1 LNFLDRC
8 APPIAQ
14 GEPFISEITGRGG
27 LAQSLDHETF
37 LARVGLLA
45 AELLSTVRPGTR
57 ALLVYPA
64 SVDFLV
70 AFLACLRAGVI
81 AIPVPALD
89 AMRLKRSIPRLS
101 AICADADAK
110 IILTDDR
117 QKALFDSQAGERVGR
132 ELGDIKIA
140 STVGNVDLNGLHERA
155 RGNDAIWPKVMSS
168 DTAYLQ
174 YTSGSTGNP
183 KGVEIT
189 HGALIEHC
197 VALRDAWSYDRES
210 ISVTWM
216 PHFHDYGLVDGLLMP
231 VFNGTPVYLMSPVSF
246 LKRPELWLK
255 TLSTYKGTHTQAP
268 DFAYQYCVD
277 RVKSEAIVG
286 IDLSHVKVFSN
297 GAEPVRRE
305 TLARFGERF
314 SSYALRDDA
323 LFPAYGLAE
332 ATLLVSTK
340 PLGQAMRSVNVCRAP
355 FEERGVIEIAS
366 DGDVRNVVSCG
377 PPIFET
383 EVVIADPESGCN
395 LGQGKVGE
403 IWVHS
408 PALASGYWNKPG
420 STKETFGGLLAGGDP
435 SRRYLRTGDLGFLWD
450 GELYPTGRIKDLLI
464 LDGRNIY
471 PQDLEEQVSKE
482 VAVVRSGYVAAFSSR
497 FAEGE
502 GLVMMAEVNQES
514 DATDQ
519 VLQEIRT
526 SIYEEFQITPRAV
539 VLVGKGG
546 IQKTS
551 SGKLQRSRTC
561 ELWTENKLRILRQWI
576 ASSIE
581 ELDVSDDLQSP
592 GTRSIETWIIEQ
604 IAQLIGRSAASI
616 RRDEKFSDL
625 GMDSRAASALV
636 GYLEEKLEPANDLPV
651 SIIWEF
657 PTAAAL
663 ADHIERLIDKS
674 HAIGLADSSFSAA
687 DQKSVAHSDS
697 EAIAVV
703 GLNCRFADV
712 DGPDELWDLLRS
724 GRDAIRSI
732 PEERKLLLDQ
742 LGISADEWGTDQSIL
757 RGGFMDRPDYF
768 DPGFFGITAREAG
781 AMDPQ
786 QRLVLESVRG
796 AFERAGIDPSGYRG
810 GAVGV
815 FMGVATDD
823 YGRRLFQHPESLEAY
838 SSPGKAVSIVANR
851 VSYCFDFRGPSL
863 TIDTACSSS
872 LVAVHEAMCA
882 LRRGDCD
889 LAVVG
894 GVNLMLDPV
903 MSRALKAGGMLSE
916 SGTPHV
922 FDASADGYVRGE
934 GVGTLLLKRESDAAM
949 AGDYIYARLLGSAVN
964 QDGGSNGLTAP
975 NPVAQV
981 QVMNAALNM
990 AGIKSS
996 QVKYVEAHGT
1006 GTPLGDP
1013 IEVESIEKV
1022 YGDADHCQIGSVK
1035 STVGHLEGAAGI
1047 AGLVKTILVV
1057 AHGWIP
1063 PQANLERINP
1073 RVSAVLGK
1081 LHVAREGRDFG
1092 VGGFAAVS
1100 SFGFGGTNAHIIV
1113 GPSANAEPIN
1123 RDAQDSREGHTLVLP
1138 LSAHVDSSLSSLVRS
1153 YRDLLLKKPTE
1164 AFDICATAAT
1174 GRHHLPVRST
1184 VIAESVDK
1192 LVEQIDIQLSQRVTT
1207 PPPAGVCWLFSGQGT
1222 QFSGMGLGLQSF
1234 PAFNEALLRCA
1245 RIIGE
1250 ESGVDLMAMLDSP
1263 SDVMAS
1269 TDVAQPALFSVG
1281 YALAQLYL
1289 DWGMRPAAVAGH
1301 SLGEL
1306 TAACVAG
1313 CFTLEEMLPFVIKR
1327 ARSMATVRS
1336 SGGMLAVQLS
1346 EKEAMRWI
1354 DPIAGLEIAS
1364 VNGERSC
1371 VISGDSSSIDTLSR
1385 EMLLGHIRHK
1395 RLDVSHA
1402 FHSAH
1407 MEPALDLIKRAAS
1420 DLHPKTPHIPLVS
1433 NLTGEWIEANA
1444 LTPQYWADHARRPV
1458 QFKKS
1463 VETLKTASSA
1473 FVEIGPGA
1481 SLVTMAEQIL
1491 ELLEDAPAV
1500 QFAGGL
1506 QPERDSEQD
1515 IFRAAGIHF
1524 EHGDDVDWKKA
1535 FHRRWYRRAKLPD
1548 YPFQRHSFWPN
1559 FKAVQTRYSESS
1571 EFHLAQSMSVPAA
1584 SLQVFWSEFA
1594 NARTPLLLEH
1604 QVFGRSVVPGAGL
1617 IALLRALKST
1627 AQSQQEVLALSDL
1640 MFLAPLSFD
1649 GDECRLVQLTVD
1661 RNTDSSERAFSIS
1674 SVRVGADTEDPVIH
1688 VTGAQKHR
1696 RADIELAATS
1706 LEAIRKNFTDPPI
1719 ENFYSSVWQKDIDL
1733 GPTFRWVNRVWRSQS
1748 EILVE
1753 LTRPSDGAPDS
1764 FPGLLDSIF
1773 QGLLAGV
1780 RVEPGFA
1787 LVPFAVDEFSIDL
1800 SGVERNLWAKLSV
1813 EPESENESGIKVD
1826 FEILTSSGKIVG
1838 QVSGFRARQVAY
1850 DQWTPKRAEGATPR
1864 LLRSVWSSMPPVSPA
1879 SEEVTIERYVVIGP
1893 DEKLGS
1899 LLMKRLGAQS
1909 SKEPS
1914 KIFFS
1919 SVEEFLEKFNAKSVI
1934 PDLGGSVAEA
1944 GERTTQI
1951 VYVLNEIVSSTLS
1964 DNDVQR
1970 VMEVIADLES
1980 LSNGLEEGMAAQ
1992 VMLVTYGALD
2002 DRDLLLKPTGPATAA
2017 AIGYARSAR
2026 REAPDAGWKIVD
2038 INPAFTREQIA
2049 ERLADAMRD
2058 GVVKEHEIIVREHEI
2073 LSPHWEEIGTDG
2085 EVSRQTRPGDAH
2097 LISGGL
2103 GGIGLE
2109 VAAHLVET
2117 GAQNIWLIG
2126 RSRPSVQARVKIS
2139 ELERKG
2145 ATIHVRQL
2153 SVEDEGALSR
2163 LLKEIDQNA
2172 HRIVGIFHCAGVLED
2187 RAVGKS
2193 TRSTVE
2199 AVLKP
2204 KLLGA
2209 IRLDQFF
2216 SDHPVREFVLFSSVA
2231 AAIGNPGQTVYA
2243 AANLAMR
2250 AVMTARHQRGAPAQ
2264 LIHWGPWK
2272 EVGMAAKLGVKT
2284 LDRLTNIGFPPL
2296 STKDALKLL
2305 ERATASDQTALVAAQ
2320 WGDATASAAAG
2331 PREKRVSSS
2340 ASAAVQTGLRQQLE
2354 QLAPTKRQAHL
2365 SDYLISEIV
2374 NALQG
2379 AGKEAAVDLRTPLF
2393 DLGLDSLGA
2402 VELRNRAANALGI
2415 KLRST
2420 VLFDYPNVAALSEY
2434 LLDRLGLDEHSEA
2447 ITPRPSSP
2455 ARPLTGEMTSHRV
2468 DKEKPSDEEDIEML
2482 LRRELED
2489 NG

>member
-1 LNFLDRC
+1 
-8 APPIAQ
+8 
-14 GEPFISEITGRGG
+14 
-27 LAQSLDHETF
+27 
-37 LARVGLLA
+37 
-45 AELLSTVRPGTR
+45 
-57 ALLVYPA
+57 
-64 SVDFLV
+64 
-70 AFLACLRAGVI
+70 
-81 AIPVPALD
+81 
-89 AMRLKRSIPRLS
+89 
-101 AICADADAK
+101 
-110 IILTDDR
+110 
-117 QKALFDSQAGERVGR
+117 
-132 ELGDIKIA
+132 
-140 STVGNVDLNGLHERA
+140 
-155 RGNDAIWPKVMSS
+155 
-168 DTAYLQ
+168 
-174 YTSGSTGNP
+174 
-183 KGVEIT
+183 
-189 HGALIEHC
+189 
-197 VALRDAWSYDRES
+197 
-210 ISVTWM
+210 
-216 PHFHDYGLVDGLLMP
+216 
-231 VFNGTPVYLMSPVSF
+231 
-246 LKRPELWLK
+246 
-255 TLSTYKGTHTQAP
+255 
-268 DFAYQYCVD
+268 
-277 RVKSEAIVG
+277 
-286 IDLSHVKVFSN
+286 
-297 GAEPVRRE
+297 
-305 TLARFGERF
+305 
-314 SSYALRDDA
+314 
-323 LFPAYGLAE
+323 
-332 ATLLVSTK
+332 
-340 PLGQAMRSVNVCRAP
+340 
-355 FEERGVIEIAS
+355 
-366 DGDVRNVVSCG
+366 
-377 PPIFET
+377 
-383 EVVIADPESGCN
+383 
-395 LGQGKVGE
+395 
-403 IWVHS
+403 
-408 PALASGYWNKPG
+408 
-420 STKETFGGLLAGGDP
+420 
-435 SRRYLRTGDLGFLWD
+435 
-450 GELYPTGRIKDLLI
+450 

-497 FAEGE
+497 FAASD

-514 DATDQ
+514 HATDR
-519 VLQEIRT
+519 VLEEIRT
-526 SIYEEFQITPRAV
+526 SIYEEFQSTPRAV

-581 ELDVSDDLQSP
+581 ELDVSDDPQSP
-592 GTRSIETWIIEQ
+592 DTRSIETWIIEQ

-663 ADHIERLIDKS
+663 ADHIERLLDKS

-742 LGISADEWGTDQSIL
+742 LGISADEWGTDQSIF

-768 DPGFFGITAREAG
+768 DPGFFGITAREAA

-981 QVMNAALNM
+981 QVMNAALNT
-990 AGIKSS
+990 AGIKVS

-1081 LHVAREGRDFG
+1081 LHVAREGRELG

-1113 GPSANAEPIN
+1113 GPSASAEPIN
-1123 RDAQDSREGHTLVLP
+1123 RDSRDKRESHTLVLP
-1138 LSAHVDSSLSSLVRS
+1138 LSAHVNSSLSSLMRS
-1153 YRDLLLKKPTE
+1153 YRDLILKKPAE
-1164 AFDICATAAT
+1164 VFDICATAAT
-1174 GRHHLPVRST
+1174 GRHQLPVRST

-1192 LVEQIDIQLSQRVTT
+1192 LVEQIGIQLGQRLMVT
-1207 PPPAGVCWLFSGQGT
+1207 PAAGICWLFSGQGS

-1245 RIIGE
+1245 QIIRE

-1327 ARSMATVRS
+1327 ARSMASIGS

-1346 EKEAMRWI
+1346 EEDAIRWI
-1354 DPIAGLEIAS
+1354 DQISGLEIAS

-1371 VISGDSSSIDTLSR
+1371 VISGDSSSIDTLGRQLMSD
-1385 EMLLGHIRHK
+1385 HIRHK
-1395 RLDVSHA
+1395 RLNVSHA

-1407 MEPALDLIKRAAS
+1407 IEPALEAIKRAAS
-1420 DLHPKTPHIPLVS
+1420 DLHPKSPHIPLVS

-1463 VETLKTASSA
+1463 VETLKTTSSA

-1491 ELLEDAPAV
+1491 EALEDAPAV
-1500 QFAGGL
+1500 GCVGGL
-1506 QPERDSEQD
+1506 QPDRDSEQD
-1515 IFRAAGIHF
+1515 VFRAAGIHF

-1535 FHRRWYRRAKLPD
+1535 FHRRAYRRAKLPD
-1548 YPFQRHSFWPN
+1548 YPFQRHSFWPK

-1571 EFHLAQSMSVPAA
+1571 EFQLERSMTLPAA
-1584 SLQVFWSEFA
+1584 NLRVFWSEFA
-1594 NARTPLLLEH
+1594 NARTPLLREH

-1617 IALLRALKST
+1617 IALLRALKSPG
-1627 AQSQQEVLALSDL
+1627 QSQHEVLALSDL
-1640 MFLAPLSFD
+1640 MFLAPLSFE

-1661 RNTDSSERAFSIS
+1661 RDADSSERAFSIS
-1674 SVRVGADTEDPVIH
+1674 SVRVGEETEDPVIH
-1688 VTGAQKHR
+1688 VTGAQKPR
-1696 RADIELAATS
+1696 RAGIELAATS

-1733 GPTFRWVNRVWRSQS
+1733 GPTFRWVDRVWRKQN

-1780 RVEPGFA
+1780 SVEPGFA

-1800 SGVERNLWAKLSV
+1800 SGVERHLWAKLSV
-1813 EPESENESGIKVD
+1813 EPASEKESGIKVD

-1838 QVSGFRARQVAY
+1838 QVTGFRARQVAY
-1850 DQWTPKRAEGATPR
+1850 DQWAPERTEGASPR
-1864 LLRSVWSSMPPVSPA
+1864 LLRSVWSSMPLGSPA
-1879 SEEVTIERYVVIGP
+1879 SEKIEIERYVVIGP

-1899 LLMKRLGAQS
+1899 LLMRRLGAQS
-1909 SKEPS
+1909 NKEPS

-1919 SVEEFLEKFNAKSVI
+1919 SAEEFLEKFNAKSVS
-1934 PDLGGSVAEA
+1934 PDLSGAVAEA
-1944 GERTTQI
+1944 GQRATQI
-1951 VYVLNEIVSSTLS
+1951 VYILNEAVSSTLS

-1970 VMEVIADLES
+1970 VMEIIADLES
-1980 LSNGLEEGMAAQ
+1980 LANRLEEGMAAE

-2002 DRDLLLKPTGPATAA
+2002 DRDWLLKPTGPATAA

-2026 REAPDAGWKIVD
+2026 REVPDSGWKIVD
-2038 INPAFTREQIA
+2038 IDPALTREQVA
-2049 ERLADAMRD
+2049 ERLAEAMRE
-2058 GVVKEHEIIVREHEI
+2058 GVVGEHEII
-2073 LSPHWEEIGTDG
+2073 
-2085 EVSRQTRPGDAH
+2085 
-2097 LISGGL
+2097 
-2103 GGIGLE
+2103 
-2109 VAAHLVET
+2109 
-2117 GAQNIWLIG
+2117 
-2126 RSRPSVQARVKIS
+2126 
-2139 ELERKG
+2139 
-2145 ATIHVRQL
+2145 
-2153 SVEDEGALSR
+2153 
-2163 LLKEIDQNA
+2163 
-2172 HRIVGIFHCAGVLED
+2172 
-2187 RAVGKS
+2187 
-2193 TRSTVE
+2193 
-2199 AVLKP
+2199 
-2204 KLLGA
+2204 
-2209 IRLDQFF
+2209 
-2216 SDHPVREFVLFSSVA
+2216 
-2231 AAIGNPGQTVYA
+2231 
-2243 AANLAMR
+2243 
-2250 AVMTARHQRGAPAQ
+2250 
-2264 LIHWGPWK
+2264 
-2272 EVGMAAKLGVKT
+2272 
-2284 LDRLTNIGFPPL
+2284 
-2296 STKDALKLL
+2296 
-2305 ERATASDQTALVAAQ
+2305 
-2320 WGDATASAAAG
+2320 
-2331 PREKRVSSS
+2331 
-2340 ASAAVQTGLRQQLE
+2340 
-2354 QLAPTKRQAHL
+2354 
-2365 SDYLISEIV
+2365 
-2374 NALQG
+2374 
-2379 AGKEAAVDLRTPLF
+2379 
-2393 DLGLDSLGA
+2393 
-2402 VELRNRAANALGI
+2402 
-2415 KLRST
+2415 
-2420 VLFDYPNVAALSEY
+2420 
-2434 LLDRLGLDEHSEA
+2434 
-2447 ITPRPSSP
+2447 
-2455 ARPLTGEMTSHRV
+2455 
-2468 DKEKPSDEEDIEML
+2468 
-2482 LRRELED
+2482 
-2489 NG
+2489 